1 MLLFC
6 FSAAKEESDE
16 EDSDEESEEE
26 AAAPAKNGKA
36 AAVKND
42 EESSEE
48 EDDDEEEGAPKANSR
63 PGTQDFLAEED
74 TSFKSRNNS
83 FNNSNGGGSF
93 RIFVGYLSAAPDHNA
108 LMSHLG
114 VDESELQDMHIM
126 GKNFDEPPRPKGY
139 CHMEVAD
146 EATFKVII

>member
-1 MLLFC
+1 M
-6 FSAAKEESDE
+6 
-16 EDSDEESEEE
+16 
-26 AAAPAKNGKA
+26 
-36 AAVKND
+36 KND

-48 EDDDEEEGAPKANSR
+48 EDDDEEEGAPKANTR
-63 PGTQDFLAEED
+63 PGTQDFLSED

-146 EATFKVII
+146 EATFKVIIHHLEFFRD

>member
-1 MLLFC
+1 MYFLC
-6 FSAAKEESDE
+6 CSAAKEDDE
-16 EDSDEESEEE
+16 EESSEEESEEE
-26 AAAPAKNGKA
+26 AAAPANKNGKA
-36 AAVKND
+36 AAAA

-48 EDDDEEEGAPKANSR
+48 EDDDEDETSKSK
-63 PGTQDFLAEED
+63 PGTQDFLSDD

-83 FNNSNGGGSF
+83 FNNQSNGSGSF

-108 LMSHLG
+108 LMTHLG
-114 VDESELQDMHIM
+114 VDENELQDMHIM

-146 EATFKVII
+146 EATFKVIMLL